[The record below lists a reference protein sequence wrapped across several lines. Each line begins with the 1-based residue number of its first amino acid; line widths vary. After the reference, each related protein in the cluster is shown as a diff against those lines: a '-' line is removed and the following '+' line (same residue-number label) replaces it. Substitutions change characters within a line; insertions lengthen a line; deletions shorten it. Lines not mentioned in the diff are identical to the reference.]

1 MSQTSQV
8 RKLRNP
14 LWKIT
19 HFTLIELLVV
29 IAIIAILAALLLPAL
44 NRAKRSAQGISCT
57 NNLKQVFLFF
67 NNYSDENDDWC
78 MPGGYIGG
86 YSNWPDYII
95 RQGFG
100 IKAKQLSCP
109 AEKRKNLV
117 SKNQGGMQY
126 SHFIG
131 NNFLMAS
138 KGKGDNRNRI
148 HKRSKVRQPSSAKLL
163 MDSNSDSNSVA
174 SYSSLISFRHGGGD
188 PRPNQSSA
196 LPPGGSL
203 CNVLFLAGQVN
214 AQNSNAFLIG
224 YAMDSYGPFWKANGE
239 DLRTVAFATYN

>member
-1 MSQTSQV
+1 MSQTKQI
-8 RKLRNP
+8 RKHRNSLRG
-14 LWKIT
+14 IRS
-19 HFTLIELLVV
+19 FTLIELLVV

-57 NNLKQVFLFF
+57 NNLKQVFLFI

-78 MPGGYIGG
+78 MPAGYIGG

-95 RQGFG
+95 RQGAG
-100 IKAKQLSCP
+100 IKGKQLSCP
-109 AEKRKNLV
+109 AEKRLNLV
-117 SKNQGGMQY
+117 NKSKGGMQY

-148 HKRSKVRQPSSAKLL
+148 HKRGKVRQPSSAKLL

-174 SYSSLISFRHGGGD
+174 SYASLVSFRHGGGD
-188 PRPNQSSA
+188 PRPNQSTA

-214 AQNSNAFLIG
+214 ALNSNAFLIG

-239 DLRTVAFATYN
+239 DLRTVAFSTYN